1 MFTLAGAMH
10 HPRYILMLRACRN
23 TLTGMSVTRARASY
37 HHAVDG
43 VVVLLHHLLL
53 VLQQIVV
60 TEGVKSSECEPEV
73 GRLQKILH
81 LLAVRVESR
90 RVQLD
95 VGRKHSVDDLGT
107 FVYYPCT
114 YIQSCFTSP
123 FVDGVIREYLP

>member
-1 MFTLAGAMH
+1 MENLHGVVFALAGAMH

-23 TLTGMSVTRARASY
+23 TLTGVSVTRAGASY

-60 TEGVKSSECEPEV
+60 TEGVKSSEREPEV

-81 LLAVRVESR
+81 LFAVRVESR

-107 FVYYPCT
+107 LAL
-114 YIQSCFTSP
+114 SLFT
-123 FVDGVIREYLP
+123 